1 MSSITITITTTA
13 KVVFLS
19 FENENRNE
27 NLINFNILDSWSNKH
42 LMIFKLGLTVFLFIK
57 RKCP

>member
-1 MSSITITITTTA
+1 MSSITITKKTA

>member
-19 FENENRNE
+19 FE